1 VQLSNESLP
10 GLYQLILDPRID
22 GDTQRLDS
30 NLIKN
35 RLYPKTNLDVNITV
49 VTLTESINSQTLGD
63 NTMNTT
69 KKITI
74 DATGDKV
81 WAVFAHDFDNAYKW
95 MASIPK
101 SFGKDNGKRYEGAS
115 SAGRVCELDGNPNGL
130 QASESFLAYDDEK
143 KTCTVLI
150 QFLNTPFG
158 FPLVQ
163 NVAEF
168 SLSEQGDNQ
177 SVVTFS
183 VTSTL
188 KPLAFIIYPLIKLG
202 FGAVVM
208 QIIEEL
214 KFYVENG
221 TPHPRKVK
229 ALAKMKLAANA

>member
-1 VQLSNESLP
+1 M
-10 GLYQLILDPRID
+10 
-22 GDTQRLDS
+22 
-30 NLIKN
+30 K
-35 RLYPKTNLDVNITV
+35 
-49 VTLTESINSQTLGD
+49 
-63 NTMNTT
+63 TT
-69 KKITI
+69 KIITI

-81 WAVFAHDFDNAYKW
+81 WAVFAHDFDNAYQW

-101 SFGKDNGKRYEGAS
+101 SVGKNNGKKYEGS
-115 SAGRVCELDGNPNGL
+115 TSAGRVCELDGNPNGIK
-130 QASESFLAYDDEK
+130 AMESFLAYDDEK
-143 KTCTVLI
+143 RTCTVLI

-168 SLSEQGDNQ
+168 SVSKQGENQ

-188 KPLAFIIYPLIKLG
+188 KPLAFIIYPIIKLG
-202 FGAVVM
+202 FGFFVK
-208 QIIEEL
+208 QIVEEL

-229 ALAKMKLAANA
+229 AIDKMKLATNA

>member
-1 VQLSNESLP
+1 VQLSNGSLP
-10 GLYQLILDPRID
+10 GLYQLFLGRRSD
-22 GDTQRLDS
+22 GDTQRFEGI
-30 NLIKN
+30 LIKN
-35 RLYPKTNLDVNITV
+35 KLHPKIKLDVHITV
-49 VTLTESINSQTLGD
+49 VTLTVSINSHGLGD

-69 KKITI
+69 RNITI
-74 DATGDKV
+74 NATGDKV
-81 WAVFAHDFDNAYKW
+81 WTVFAHDFDNAYKW

-101 SFGKDNGKRYEGAS
+101 SFGQNNGKKYEGAS

-130 QASESFLAYDDEK
+130 QATESFLAYDEEK
-143 KTCTVLI
+143 RTCTVLI

-177 SVVTFS
+177 SIVTFS

-188 KPLAFIIYPLIKLG
+188 KPLAFIMYPIIKLG
-202 FGAVVM
+202 FGYVVN

-229 ALAKMKLAANA
+229 ALGKMKLSANA